1 MPMAF
6 LTRAPQ
12 PPLLRPRHPLAAHWL
27 ARIAENRR
35 ICFLEALRERLLG
48 RAQYCV
54 PSPEQARP
62 SSGGTLQI
70 KADSQVLERTRV
82 DGIWGNYQAQGQAL
96 SRVRQP
102 DDD

>member
-1 MPMAF
+1 MAMAF
-6 LTRAPQ
+6 LTQAPR
-12 PPLLRPRHPLAAHWL
+12 PPFLRPRHPLAHWL
-27 ARIAENRR
+27 ARIAENRK

-70 KADSQVLERTRV
+70 KANSQVLEGIRV
-82 DGIWGNYQAQGQAL
+82 DSIWGNHQAQGQAL